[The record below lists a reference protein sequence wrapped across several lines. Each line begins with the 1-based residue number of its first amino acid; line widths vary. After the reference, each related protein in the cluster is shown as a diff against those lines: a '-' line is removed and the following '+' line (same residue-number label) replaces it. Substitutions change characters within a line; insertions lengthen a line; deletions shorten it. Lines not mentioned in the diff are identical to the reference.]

1 MGNPLHD
8 QEYELQNKLS
18 KKPHH
23 YKIKNSNRNSNSN
36 DEELRRL
43 EASEEDEDVVKV

>member
-1 MGNPLHD
+1 VGNPLHD